1 MLYTLR
7 AHKGDKQAQM
17 TWITR
22 LELHCDSANC
32 DCDAATSGVPILL
45 RLVTPTPG
53 GQDTG
58 HMIQISDTYTM
69 LQFIFSSTI
78 RTQAKACYTWFT
90 DTYTDTYRCHAANR
104 YVHR

>member
-58 HMIQISDTYTM
+58 HMIQISDTM
-69 LQFIFSSTI
+69 LQFIFRGILDGIHIIPELTVF
-78 RTQAKACYTWFT
+78 CG
-90 DTYTDTYRCHAANR
+90 NR
-104 YVHR
+104 